1 MSWLSREV
9 SQPIFNLYIRRP
21 PQAAMPV
28 PRTNFRAGD
37 RVQGAEWFHEIAGAI
52 GTVAQ
57 ADLVTGS
64 GWAAQDL
71 LVRFDRP
78 VAIFEDA
85 PPQRTFYHSAHNFE
99 FVDAA
104 VETMREMEA
113 NSDHDD
119 DPSSP
124 VSTQGSLTAETEG
137 VLADGARGME
147 VAPCQNK
154 MLTVAALRA
163 VIGHFEPDELAEA
176 KLALERARMER
187 EDFRQGYGPAFAAAS
202 PAEVCN
208 LTWRRRAVVLQEE
221 ACEYHDIV
229 KNCALEAHEDRNPAA
244 TLQTIMALT
253 EDFISSDDG
262 EAED

>member
-1 MSWLSREV
+1 
-9 SQPIFNLYIRRP
+9 
-21 PQAAMPV
+21 MPV

-37 RVQGAEWFHEIAGAI
+37 RVRGAEWFHEIAGVI
-52 GTVAQ
+52 GTGVQ
-57 ADLVTGS
+57 ANLVTGD

-99 FVDAA
+99 FVDGAL
-104 VETMREMEA
+104 ETMREMEA

-119 DPSSP
+119 DPSRLQS
-124 VSTQGSLTAETEG
+124 VSTQGSFAVDTEG
-137 VLADGARGME
+137 DLADGARRME

-176 KLALERARMER
+176 KLALERARLER
-187 EDFRQGYGPAFAAAS
+187 ED
-202 PAEVCN
+202 N
-208 LTWRRRAVVLQEE
+208 RRICKLMRYTSELEHEREELQDQRDEIRE
-221 ACEYHDIV
+221 RITDAQECLAQACIGATPIQHVRDARRILV
-229 KNCALEAHEDRNPAA
+229 GALSDLE
-244 TLQTIMALT
+244 
-253 EDFISSDDG
+253 SDDPDAG
-262 EAED
+262 EPV

>member
-1 MSWLSREV
+1 
-9 SQPIFNLYIRRP
+9 
-21 PQAAMPV
+21 MPV

-37 RVQGAEWFHEIAGAI
+37 RVRGAEWFHEIAGAI
-52 GTVAQ
+52 GTVVQ
-57 ADLVTGS
+57 ANLVTGD

-99 FVDAA
+99 FVDEA

-119 DPSSP
+119 GSSRLQS

-137 VLADGARGME
+137 VLAEGARKME

-163 VIGHFEPDELAEA
+163 VIGHLEPDELAEA
-176 KLALERARMER
+176 KLALERARTLSSGKRKRRSLFLER

-208 LTWRRRAVVLQEE
+208 LTWRRRADLLQEE

-229 KNCALEAHEDRNPAA
+229 KNCALEAHGDRNPAA
-244 TLQTIMALT
+244 TLQNIRALT

>member
-1 MSWLSREV
+1 
-9 SQPIFNLYIRRP
+9 
-21 PQAAMPV
+21 MPV

-37 RVQGAEWFHEIAGAI
+37 RVRGAEWFHEAAGAI
-52 GTVAQ
+52 GTVVR

-78 VAIFEDA
+78 MAIFEDA
-85 PPQRTFYHSAHNFE
+85 PPQWTFYHSAHNFE
-99 FVDAA
+99 FVDGAL
-104 VETMREMEA
+104 ETMREMEA

-119 DPSSP
+119 DSSRLQS
-124 VSTQGSLTAETEG
+124 VSTQGSFAVDTEG
-137 VLADGARGME
+137 
-147 VAPCQNK
+147 QNK

-176 KLALERARMER
+176 KRALERARMER
-187 EDFRQGYGPAFAAAS
+187 EDFRQGYGPAFTAAS
-202 PAEVCN
+202 PSEVCN
-208 LTWRRRAVVLQEE
+208 LTWRRRADVLQEE
-221 ACEYHDIV
+221 ACEYHEIV
-229 KNCALEAHEDRNPAA
+229 KSCALEAHGDRNPAA
-244 TLQTIMALT
+244 TLQNIRALA